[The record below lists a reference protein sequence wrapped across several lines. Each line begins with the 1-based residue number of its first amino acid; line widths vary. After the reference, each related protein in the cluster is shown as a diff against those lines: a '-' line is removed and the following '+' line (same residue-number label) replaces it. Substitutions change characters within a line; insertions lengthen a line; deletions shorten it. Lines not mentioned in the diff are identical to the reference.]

1 MGFYWTLP
9 VPWAGFT
16 DLPADLDEAARAS
29 RTIRYQREV
38 IRRYARE
45 HHYRLVHEEA
55 FLEIQPDRG
64 SELILEPLKKVEAIC
79 RRYDAVLLFVDF
91 SLVQGWRSHQLMRRW
106 FERSEIGTERI
117 YPDEIV
123 IDGHFFDPHV
133 HFEAWR
139 EKQRQWINGK
149 SAREEMAL
157 SRIRELLRAGY
168 KLSCIADALNTGGIH
183 SPTGKSWS
191 SENVRKFFQNRS
203 S

>member
-16 DLPADLDEAARAS
+16 DLPADLDVAARAS

-45 HHYRLVHEEA
+45 NRYELVHEEA

-64 SELILEPLKKVEAIC
+64 SELILEPLTKVEAIC

-91 SLVQGWRSHQLMRRW
+91 SLVQGWRSHHLMRRW
-106 FERSEIGTERI
+106 FDRSEIRMEKI

-123 IDGHFFDPHV
+123 IDGERFDPHA

-139 EKQRQWINGK
+139 ERQRRWTEGK
-149 SAREEMAL
+149 AERKVKIL
-157 SRIRELLRAGY
+157 QRIRELRDSGFDYAAIAGF
-168 KLSCIADALNTGGIH
+168 LNSDGIR
-183 SPTGKSWS
+183 SSTGKPWNSD
-191 SENVRKFFQNRS
+191 NVRKVLHSRD
-203 S
+203 